1 MADALLI
8 FSTPELQLAVCTA
21 SKLAQEAA
29 GRHGLAPG
37 SAAALGQ
44 ALAGTLLLAGTDR
57 AAAAQARVD
66 VQLECGGPL
75 RGLLVDADGSGA
87 VRGLVRVN
95 ELSRSGARVE
105 ASGRATLEEAS
116 GRATLEE
123 ASGRLTLDEASG
135 AETLASGTSFASL
148 AGGLERFDARPLLST
163 GQDEKAGLLSIL
175 RAVPDHEAPHRATYP
190 FAGADLGAALTL
202 YLRNERAHGGELAC
216 EVLFRPSDPLASVAS
231 VLVWGATE
239 EHGATARPLGQSLR
253 QGALVQAM
261 LAAED
266 EGRNAHA
273 LAQELSR
280 ALSLGP
286 LRLDSEIRP
295 RFSCRC
301 SRERLVRALGTLGAA
316 ELQDM
321 AARDRGAS
329 ATCDFCMAIWRI
341 SAAELLELAG
351 EGTPRA

>member
-1 MADALLI
+1 M
-8 FSTPELQLAVCTA
+8 
-21 SKLAQEAA
+21 
-29 GRHGLAPG
+29 
-37 SAAALGQ
+37 
-44 ALAGTLLLAGTDR
+44 
-57 AAAAQARVD
+57 
-66 VQLECGGPL
+66 
-75 RGLLVDADGSGA
+75 
-87 VRGLVRVN
+87 
-95 ELSRSGARVE
+95 
-105 ASGRATLEEAS
+105 
-116 GRATLEE
+116 
-123 ASGRLTLDEASG
+123 TLDEASG

-148 AGGLERFDARPLLST
+148 AGGLKRFDARPLLST